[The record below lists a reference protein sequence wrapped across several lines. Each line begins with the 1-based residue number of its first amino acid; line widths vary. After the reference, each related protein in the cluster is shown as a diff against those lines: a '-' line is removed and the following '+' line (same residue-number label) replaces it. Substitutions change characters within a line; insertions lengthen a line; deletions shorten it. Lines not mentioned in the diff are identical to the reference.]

1 QAEAIKLASTLQSR
15 LDSLKARRQR
25 VIDAFLH
32 DRSID
37 KSTYQD
43 QVNLLNEEITLTDL
57 EIYDTKIE
65 ELDLEAAL
73 NFAVSALSNAAA
85 FWNQCSPEQ
94 KTRFQR
100 VLFPEGLV
108 FDGEGYR
115 TARTCLAFSYLQ
127 KFSRGNSSLA
137 SRTGIEPVS
146 PP

>member
-1 QAEAIKLASTLQSR
+1 M
-15 LDSLKARRQR
+15 
-25 VIDAFLH
+25 
-32 DRSID
+32 
-37 KSTYQD
+37 
-43 QVNLLNEEITLTDL
+43 TLTEL

-94 KTRFQR
+94 KPRFQR
-100 VLFPEGLV
+100 VLFPDGLV
-108 FDGEGYR
+108 FEGEGYR
-115 TARTCLAFSYLQ
+115 TAGMCLAFTYLQ
-127 KFSRGNSSLA
+127 RFSEGNSSLA